1 MCRVKSYDY
10 LSQMDTRRIQG
21 MVDEE
26 REWQQDDGTDQDDDP
41 PLIDIEPK
49 TKAMTE

>member
-21 MVDEE
+21 MADEE
-26 REWQQDDGTDQDDDP
+26 REWLEDDGTDQDDDP
-41 PLIDIEPK
+41 PPLKDSEPHRK
-49 TKAMTE
+49 H